1 MPVNPND
8 PNQYGGGNPQYPQY
22 PQNPNPQYQPQ
33 PNPQY
38 QPQPNPQ
45 YQQNP
50 QSGEWLHQFSDPG
63 AGAGVPNY
71 TPGQFNPELVAK
83 KQAQQLQQA
92 QQNQV
97 PQIQDFQEFQAQ
109 QNPYGQQAQ
118 PQYQAQP
125 VMPPQPQ
132 GNPFVQSAYQQPAQP
147 QYQAQPQPVP
157 QPQQQAYQ
165 PQPVQ
170 PQAGAFQE
178 VPMQGYQPAQQPQAY
193 QPFSPVENDYE
204 DDYEEDDY
212 DQYEAAKKKKKLM
225 AILIPT
231 ILAVIAALMM
241 LFIFVVVPMLKK
253 DDTPKK
259 TKKTRDTDI
268 ETSEPDDTSD
278 TDETDDTSETGDT
291 MTTTPSDTAGPVPT
305 DKLTPSTNKKVESVA
320 DISVDLLSDL
330 KTHAKKSCDAN
341 MTNSP
346 TVTVIQFQYL
356 GAAVMTEESPKDPND
371 PGNIVYLF
379 YQIIV
384 QDKTGAYWQFF
395 WFSGSDGVT
404 TDGKIEHPASLR
416 SNVQYE
422 CNGCFV
428 IGSDSLEKAKTEAF
442 GIQGYKLLDD
452 KVDPSLI
459 DPDLPGPGPTDPSDN
474 PERAGFIFPDID
486 TVEIPDED
494 IKKLSDDDIRM
505 AINDICALHGV
516 KFSKAEN
523 QKRYSQYA
531 WYKPTISMDD
541 FNGNPGKYITNATEK
556 KNFDKLVAE
565 RQKRGGNGA

>member
-33 PNPQY
+33 PNPQYQQNPQY

-109 QNPYGQQAQ
+109 QNPYGQQA
-118 PQYQAQP
+118 
-125 VMPPQPQ
+125 
-132 GNPFVQSAYQQPAQP
+132 
-147 QYQAQPQPVP
+147 
-157 QPQQQAYQ
+157 YQ
-165 PQPVQ
+165 PQPVQPQAYQQ

-178 VPMQGYQPAQQPQAY
+178 VPMQGYQPAQQPQTY

-330 KTHAKKSCDAN
+330 KTHAKKSCDAS

>member
-33 PNPQY
+33 PNPQYQQNPQY

-125 VMPPQPQ
+125 VMPTQPQ
-132 GNPFVQSAYQQPAQP
+132 GNPFVQSAY
-147 QYQAQPQPVP
+147 
-157 QPQQQAYQ
+157 
-165 PQPVQ
+165 
-170 PQAGAFQE
+170 
-178 VPMQGYQPAQQPQAY
+178 QQPQAY

-330 KTHAKKSCDAN
+330 KTHAKKSCDAS

-356 GAAVMTEESPKDPND
+356 GAAVMTEKSPKDPND

-494 IKKLSDDDIRM
+494 IKKLSDNDIRM

>member
-33 PNPQY
+33 PNPQYQPQPNPQYQQNPQY

-125 VMPPQPQ
+125 VMPTQPQ
-132 GNPFVQSAYQQPAQP
+132 GNPFVQSAY
-147 QYQAQPQPVP
+147 
-157 QPQQQAYQ
+157 
-165 PQPVQ
+165 
-170 PQAGAFQE
+170 
-178 VPMQGYQPAQQPQAY
+178 QQPQAY

-356 GAAVMTEESPKDPND
+356 GAAVMTEKSPKDPND

-494 IKKLSDDDIRM
+494 IKKLSDNDIRM